1 MNGRAKDL
9 IGQRF
14 GRLTVIKREGK
25 DKHNRA
31 TWLCKCDCGNE
42 KVVNS
47 NNLRNGSTT
56 SCGCLKREMA
66 IKDLTGMKFNRLTV
80 VKEYGRD
87 KSGNVTWLCKCD
99 CGNECV
105 VASTNL
111 QKGDTKSCGC
121 LNKEVHSNNLI
132 GKRFGRLMVIKE
144 NGRTKC
150 NKIKWLCKCDC
161 GNECI
166 VIGTNLLKGS
176 SMSCGCLQKEQ
187 LIERNINP
195 DLTEEERELNKE
207 NRKSNSDFKKWSK
220 EIKEQADYTCDCCG
234 KRGVKLCSH
243 HLNCWDDF
251 KEERYIL
258 NNGVCLCEKCHK
270 EFHKWMGGTRIKCTK
285 EDYINFKKQQK

>member
-1 MNGRAKDL
+1 MNGKAKDL

-14 GRLTVIKREGK
+14 GRLIVIKREGK

-80 VKEYGRD
+80 IKEYGRD

-99 CGNECV
+99 CGNEC
-105 VASTNL
+105 T
-111 QKGDTKSCGC
+111 
-121 LNKEVHSNNLI
+121 
-132 GKRFGRLMVIKE
+132 
-144 NGRTKC
+144 
-150 NKIKWLCKCDC
+150 
-161 GNECI
+161 

-207 NRKSNSDFKKWSK
+207 NRKSNGDFKKWSK
-220 EIKEQADYTCDCCG
+220 EVKKQADYTCDYCG
-234 KRGVKLCSH
+234 KRGGKLCSH

-285 EDYINFKKQQK
+285 EDYINFKNNK